1 MKKVHLATSKDN
13 FRPALNYF
21 QVKNGFIYASDCHIL
36 VKLPVDEVFKNFDM
50 IFDSFSYSDEFYIL
64 GEDWKK
70 QKMYAAQNF
79 CEYQNILTAYG
90 KKGETLGML
99 KILTA
104 SEFKEKVGVFP
115 DCEAIIPTEDKP
127 TESIVSISFN
137 PTLLDKLTEAMQ
149 DNCRLFNFTFFG
161 QRKAIV
167 VKHNKP
173 EEYTNGLGLI
183 MPVAF

>member
-13 FRPALNYF
+13 LRPALNYF
-21 QVKNGFIYASDCHIL
+21 QVKNGFVYASDCHIL
-36 VKLPVDEVFKNFDM
+36 VKLPVDEVFGKGK
-50 IFDSFSYSDEFYIL
+50 FSTTDEFYIL

-70 QKMYAAQNF
+70 QKMYAAINF
-79 CEYQNILTAYG
+79 GEFQNILTAYG

-149 DNCRLFNFTFFG
+149 DSCRLFNLTFFG